1 MAKIIKRGEEARKAL
16 ESGVNQLADTVKI
29 TLGPKGRN
37 VVLDK
42 KFGTPL
48 ITNDGVSI
56 AKEIE
61 LDDPFEN
68 MGAQLVREVST
79 KTNDVA
85 GDGTTTATL
94 LAQAMIREGLKNL
107 AAGANPIVMKK
118 GMAKAVDAAVAAIHQ
133 QSQKVNGTDDIARVG
148 TVSSGDAFIGKLI
161 AEAME
166 KVSADGVITIE
177 ESKTAETYSEVVEGM
192 MFDRGYITPYM
203 VTDTEKM
210 EAVIDDAY
218 ILITDKKIS
227 VISDILPLLEQLV
240 QAGKKLFIIAEDV
253 EGEALSTLIVNRLR
267 GTLNVVC
274 VKAPGFGDRRKE
286 MLQDIAILTGGQVIS
301 EELGLTLKDAT
312 VDMLGRARQVKV
324 TKENTIIV
332 DGMGDK
338 QAIADRVAQIRA
350 QINNT
355 TSEYDREKLQER
367 LAKMAGGVAV
377 IKVGAAT
384 ETEMKEKKLRIED
397 ALNATKAA
405 VEEGIVA
412 GGGTIFVNVIPAV
425 TALLADVEGDEKTG
439 VQIVAKALEAPI
451 RQIAAN
457 AGLDG
462 SVILEKVRTSG
473 KNGYGFDA
481 YKEEYCDMIASGIVD
496 PAKVTRSALENAA
509 SVSGMVLTT
518 ESLVA
523 DKPQPAAPA
532 APAPDMGGMGGMRIY
547 AKLAV
552 DAADPG
558 SHRSAAAPSASECGG
573 PHPSP

>member
-118 GMAKAVDAAVAAIHQ
+118 GMAKAVDAAVAAIRQ

-203 VTDTEKM
+203 VTDTDKM
-210 EAVIDDAY
+210 EALIDDAY

-350 QINNT
+350 QISNT

-412 GGGTIFVNVIPAV
+412 GGGTIFVNIIPAV
-425 TALLADVEGDEKTG
+425 TALLANVESDEKTG
-439 VQIVAKALEAPI
+439 VQIVAKALEEPI

-532 APAPDMGGMGGMRIY
+532 APAPDMGGMGGMY
-547 AKLAV
+547 
-552 DAADPG
+552 
-558 SHRSAAAPSASECGG
+558 
-573 PHPSP
+573 

>member
-1 MAKIIKRGEEARKAL
+1 MSKIIKRGDEARKAL
-16 ESGVNQLADTVKI
+16 ESGVNQLADTVKV

-42 KFGTPL
+42 KFGSPL

-94 LAQAMIREGLKNL
+94 LAQAMVREGLKNL

-118 GMAKAVDAAVAAIHQ
+118 GMAKAVDAAVASIHA
-133 QSQKVNGTDDIARVG
+133 QSQKVNGSDDIARVG

-227 VISDILPLLEQLV
+227 VISEILPLLEQLV

-332 DGMGDK
+332 DGAGDK
-338 QAIADRVAQIRA
+338 QAIADRVAQIRS
-350 QINNT
+350 QIGMT
-355 TSEYDREKLQER
+355 TSDYDKEKLQER

-412 GGGTIFVNVIPAV
+412 GGGTIYVNTIPAV
-425 TALLADVEGDEKTG
+425 TALLDQVEGDEKTG
-439 VQIVAKALEAPI
+439 VQIVAKALEEPI

-462 SVILEKVRTSG
+462 SVILEKVRSSG

-532 APAPDMGGMGGMRIY
+532 APAPDMGGMGGG
-547 AKLAV
+547 
-552 DAADPG
+552 PG
-558 SHRSAAAPSASECGG
+558 GGMGG
-573 PHPSP
+573 PPSMGG

>member
-61 LDDPFEN
+61 LEDPFEN

-118 GMAKAVDAAVAAIHQ
+118 GMAKAVDAAVAAIHE

-203 VTDTEKM
+203 VTDTDKM
-210 EAVIDDAY
+210 EALIDDAY

-350 QINNT
+350 QIGNT

-367 LAKMAGGVAV
+367 LAKLAGGVAV

-412 GGGTIFVNVIPAV
+412 GGGTIFVNIIPAV

-481 YKEEYCDMIASGIVD
+481 YKEEYCDMISSGIVD

-532 APAPDMGGMGGMRIY
+532 APAPDMGGMGGMY
-547 AKLAV
+547 
-552 DAADPG
+552 
-558 SHRSAAAPSASECGG
+558 
-573 PHPSP
+573 